1 MPGALSYDYAIIRV
15 VPRVEREEFLNVG
28 VLLSAESTDFLEA
41 KVQLDES
48 CLLAMAPGTDVDLV
62 RKHLASI
69 PLICRGGPGSG
80 PIGALKQ
87 RPRFHWLTAVRSSM
101 IQTSPV
107 HGGRTSDPAEALQR
121 LFDQHVAR

>member
-1 MPGALSYDYAIIRV
+1 MPDALSYDYAIVRV
-15 VPRVEREEFLNVG
+15 VPRVDREEFLNVG
-28 VLLSAESTDFLEA
+28 VLLSEATTSFLEA
-41 KVQLDES
+41 KIQLDEK
-48 CLLAMAPGTDVDLV
+48 CLLAMAPEVDLDLV

-69 PLICRGGPGSG
+69 PLICRGGDGSG
-80 PIGALKQ
+80 PIGALKE

-107 HGGRTSDPAEALQR
+107 HGGRAVDLAVALER